1 MNELKHAFR
10 QLILRPGLSAT
21 VIVMLALGIGATTAI
36 FSLFY
41 QVLMQPLPVADP
53 SRLVKLTVPGDTLG
67 IGRTG
72 IAVADWEAAFSY
84 PMFRDLEA
92 RQQPFTGL
100 AAHYDF
106 FANLGS
112 GERATFE
119 RGVLVSGHYFDV
131 LGIRPALGRLIG
143 PQDEPSVGE
152 SAVAVLSYDYWQ
164 RQFGGDPGIV
174 NKTLPVNGQSL
185 TIVGIAPEGFQGAML
200 GWNPQIFVPLTLR
213 WLMQPEEE
221 RGDENRFSHWL
232 YILARLKPGVSVE
245 QASPAMNVLLAGITR
260 EVELPLLPDQVTA
273 EQRERFV
280 NRKMVL
286 APGERGH
293 SNAASQSTTP
303 LTLLLGITALLL
315 LIVCVNIANLL
326 LARGSARGGELAIRS
341 SVGASRAR
349 LVGQLL
355 AEAALLAVLGALA
368 SAPVAVAT
376 LRLVAS
382 NALTNSIPVS
392 LSLPALAFAAAATLA
407 TVLLFGV
414 VPAIQ
419 VSRTDLGSIIEGQA
433 AQSRGGRGV
442 ARFNRV
448 LITAQVAFA
457 TILLVLAG
465 LFTRSLLNVSRVD
478 LGMKIET
485 VASFSV
491 SPLLAGRG
499 REALDAVYERL
510 RTELAVQPGVHSAAS
525 QAVPPL
531 GNFAFGSRLLSID
544 GVETPPNTFADSD
557 PVVSPQMFE
566 SFSIPLL
573 AGRDFSD
580 ADRSGAPVAIVN
592 ESFVK
597 RFGLG
602 SDAVGKRIRL
612 QAYAVPE
619 GDLEIVGVVADA
631 RLASVKREARP
642 EVFTP
647 RPRTDTSFGSMFFI
661 VRSELN
667 ADSLLTMIPRVVASV
682 DQNMAVGNPS
692 TMKRLAEGNV
702 SQDKIITTLSATLA
716 GLATLLA
723 AIGLYG
729 VLAYSVAQRTRELGL
744 RLALG
749 AQPSALRTMVLRQ
762 VALIAVVGIVLGL
775 AAALAASRAAGAL
788 LYGLSSYDPVTIG
801 AAVATLAVVV
811 LAAAYVPARRA
822 SSVAP
827 LEALRY
833 E

>member
-10 QLILRPGLSAT
+10 QLILRPGLSAI

-41 QVLMQPLPVADP
+41 QVLLQPLPVADP
-53 SRLVKLTVPGDTLG
+53 GQLVKLTVPGG
-67 IGRTG
+67 RIGGGRAG
-72 IAVADWEAAFSY
+72 LAVGDWDAVFSY

-106 FANLGS
+106 FANIGS

-131 LGIRPALGRLIG
+131 LGVRPAAGRFIG
-143 PQDEPSVGE
+143 PQDEPRVGE

-164 RQFGGDPGIV
+164 RQYGGDPGIV
-174 NKTLPVNGQSL
+174 NRVVAVNGQAL

-200 GWNPQIFVPLTLR
+200 GWNPQIYVPLTLR
-213 WLMQPEEE
+213 WLMQPEEV
-221 RGDENRFSHWL
+221 RGGDENRFSYWV
-232 YILARLKPGVSVE
+232 YILARLKPAVSVE
-245 QASPAMNVLLAGITR
+245 QATAAMNVLFAGITR
-260 EVELPLLPDQVTA
+260 EVELPLVPNNVPADQK
-273 EQRERFV
+273 ERFV
-280 NRKMVL
+280 SSRMIL
-286 APGERGH
+286 TPGDRGH

-326 LARGSARGGELAIRS
+326 LARGSARAGELAIRT
-341 SVGASRAR
+341 SVGASRGR
-349 LVGQLL
+349 LVAQLV
-355 AEAALLAVLGALA
+355 AEAALLGLLGALA

-376 LRLVAS
+376 LRLVSS
-382 NALTNSIPVS
+382 NALTNSVPVS
-392 LSLPALAFAAAATLA
+392 LSLPALAFAAAATLV

-414 VPAIQ
+414 APAIQ
-419 VSRTDLGSIIEGQA
+419 ASRTDLGSIIKGQA
-433 AQSRGGRGV
+433 SQSPGGRGV

-465 LFTRSLLNVSRVD
+465 LFTRSMLNVTRID

-491 SPLLAGRG
+491 SPLLAGQERG
-499 REALDAVYERL
+499 GLDAVYERL
-510 RTELAVQPGVHSAAS
+510 RSELAAQPGVHSAAS
-525 QAVPPL
+525 QAIPPL
-531 GNFAFGSRLLSID
+531 GNFAFGAAVLSID
-544 GVETPPNTFADSD
+544 GADAPPNTFADSS
-557 PVVSPQMFE
+557 PMVSPQLFE

-573 AGRDFSD
+573 AGRDFRD
-580 ADRSGAPVAIVN
+580 ADRSGAPVAVVN
-592 ESFVK
+592 ESFV
-597 RFGLG
+597 RTFGLG
-602 SDAVGKRIRL
+602 NAVGKRIRVAGYGVP
-612 QAYAVPE
+612 QAE
-619 GDLEIVGVVADA
+619 MEIVGIVADA
-631 RLASVKREARP
+631 HLSGVKRDLRP

-647 RPRTDTSFGSMFFI
+647 RPQTDTSFGSMFFI

-667 ADSLLTMIPRVVASV
+667 ADSLLTMIPRIVASV
-682 DQNMAVGNPS
+682 DQNMAVGNLS
-692 TMKRLAEGNV
+692 TATRLAEGNV
-702 SQDKIITTLSATLA
+702 SQDKIITTLSAALA

-749 AQPSALRTMVLRQ
+749 AQPSELRAMVLRQ
-762 VALIAVVGIVLGL
+762 VGLIAAVGIGLGL

-788 LYGLSSYDPVTIG
+788 LYGLSSYDPATIG
-801 AAVATLAVVV
+801 AAVATLAIVV

-822 SSVAP
+822 SNVAP